1 VDVGAK
7 EDDMTGFQFQ
17 FCSVSKV
24 YDGHSALSE
33 VSFTVNAGEHKA
45 ILGPSGCGKSTALR
59 LLAGLEAPSQG
70 QVLLDGEAISEPNR
84 VLMPPFLRGIAMVFQ
99 DLALWPNL
107 TAMGNVLLGLSGAK
121 LPRREARGR
130 AEEALALCGIASL
143 AHRRPGQ
150 LSGGQQQ
157 RVALARAIA
166 ARPRL
171 LVLDEPFSSVDI
183 TTKARLL
190 GEIRSLA
197 TQQNLT
203 LVLVSHDP
211 LEATALCEAAV
222 ILEDGRV
229 QESGLLT
236 DLIRDPHSQMLRT
249 FRDYYRLQ

>member
-1 VDVGAK
+1 
-7 EDDMTGFQFQ
+7 MNSFQFQ

-33 VSFTVNAGEHKA
+33 VSFTVTAGEHLS

-70 QVLLDGEAISEPNR
+70 QVLLDGKPISEPNR
-84 VLMPPFLRGIAMVFQ
+84 VLLPPFRRGIAMVFQ

-107 TAMGNVLLGLSGAK
+107 TVLGNVLLGLSGAK
-121 LPRREARGR
+121 LTRRERRAR
-130 AEEALALCGIASL
+130 AEEALRLCGIAWL

-157 RVALARAIA
+157 RVALARALA
-166 ARPRL
+166 AQPRL

-197 TQQNLT
+197 AQQDLT
-203 LVLVSHDP
+203 VVLVSHDP
-211 LEATALCEAAV
+211 QEAAAICHTAI

-229 QESGLLT
+229 QEFGALGELM
-236 DLIRDPHSQMLRT
+236 LHPRSQTLKA
-249 FRDYYRLQ
+249 FREYCRRL

>member
-1 VDVGAK
+1 
-7 EDDMTGFQFQ
+7 MTGSEFQ

-33 VSFTVNAGEHKA
+33 VSFTLTAGEHTA
-45 ILGPSGCGKSTALR
+45 ILGPSGCGKTTALR

-70 QVLLDGEAISEPNR
+70 QVLLDGKAISEPKR
-84 VLMPPFLRGIAMVFQ
+84 VLMPPFRRGIAMVFQ

-107 TAMGNVLLGLSGAK
+107 TAIGNVLLGLSGAD
-121 LPRREARGR
+121 LSRREARAR
-130 AEEALALCGIASL
+130 AEEALTLCGIFSL

-166 ARPRL
+166 ARPKL

-190 GEIRSLA
+190 AEIRSLA
-197 TQQNLT
+197 AHQNHT
-203 LVLVSHDP
+203 VVLVSHDP
-211 LEATALCEAAV
+211 LEAAAVCQKAV

-229 QESGLLT
+229 QECGSLAQ
-236 DLIRDPHSQMLRT
+236 LIRDPHSQMLKA
-249 FRDYYRLQ
+249 FRDYCHL

>member
-1 VDVGAK
+1 
-7 EDDMTGFQFQ
+7 MTGFQFQ

-33 VSFTVNAGEHKA
+33 VSFTVTAGDHLS

-70 QVLLDGEAISEPNR
+70 RILLDGVAISEPNR
-84 VLMPPFLRGIAMVFQ
+84 IVTPPFRRGIAMVFQ

-107 TAMGNVLLGLSGAK
+107 TAVGNVLLGLSGAK
-121 LPRREARGR
+121 LTRREARAR
-130 AEEALALCGIASL
+130 AEEALTLCGIASL

-157 RVALARAIA
+157 RVALARALA
-166 ARPRL
+166 VRPRL

-190 GEIRSLA
+190 AEIRSLA
-197 TQQNLT
+197 AQQHLT
-203 LVLVSHDP
+203 IVLVSHDP
-211 LEATALCEAAV
+211 QEAVAICQTTV

-229 QESGLLT
+229 QELGSLGE
-236 DLIRDPHSQMLRT
+236 LIRDPCSQTLKA
-249 FRDYYRLQ
+249 FRDYHRQ

>member
-1 VDVGAK
+1 
-7 EDDMTGFQFQ
+7 MTDFQFQ
-17 FCSVSKV
+17 FCGVSKV
-24 YDGHSALSE
+24 YDGHAALSE
-33 VSFTVNAGEHKA
+33 VSFTVTSGEHLS

-59 LLAGLEAPSQG
+59 LLAGLEAPSHG
-70 QVLLDGEAISEPNR
+70 EVLLDGKAISEPDR
-84 VLMPPFLRGIAMVFQ
+84 IWMPPFLRGISMVFQ

-121 LPRREARGR
+121 LTRREARTR
-130 AEEALALCGIASL
+130 AEEALTLCGIASL

-150 LSGGQQQ
+150 LSGGEQQ

-190 GEIRSLA
+190 REIRSLA
-197 TQQNLT
+197 AQQHLT
-203 LVLVSHDP
+203 LLLVSHDP
-211 LEATALCEAAV
+211 QEAAALCQTAV

-229 QESGLLT
+229 QESGPLRE
-236 DLIRDPHSQMLRT
+236 LILHPRSHTLQA
-249 FRDYYRLQ
+249 FREHCRRAQTIVL

>member
-1 VDVGAK
+1 
-7 EDDMTGFQFQ
+7 MTSFQFQ

-24 YDGHSALSE
+24 YDGYSALSE
-33 VSFTVNAGEHKA
+33 VSFTITAGEHTA
-45 ILGPSGCGKSTALR
+45 ILGPSGCGKTTALR
-59 LLAGLEAPSQG
+59 LLAGFEAPAQG
-70 QVLLDGEAISEPNR
+70 RVLLDGKAISEPAG

-107 TAMGNVLLGLSGAK
+107 TALGNVLLGLSGAK
-121 LPRREARGR
+121 VTRREARAR
-130 AEEALALCGIASL
+130 AEEALTLCGIASL
-143 AHRRPGQ
+143 ARRRPGQ

-183 TTKARLL
+183 TTKSRLL

-197 TQQNLT
+197 AQQNLT
-203 LVLVSHDP
+203 IVLVSHDP
-211 LEATALCEAAV
+211 QEAVAICRTAV

-229 QESGLLT
+229 QELGPLAE
-236 DLIRDPHSQMLRT
+236 LIRDPHSQTLKT
-249 FRDYYRLQ
+249 FRNYHRLQ

>member
-1 VDVGAK
+1 
-7 EDDMTGFQFQ
+7 
-17 FCSVSKV
+17 
-24 YDGHSALSE
+24 
-33 VSFTVNAGEHKA
+33 
-45 ILGPSGCGKSTALR
+45 
-59 LLAGLEAPSQG
+59 
-70 QVLLDGEAISEPNR
+70 
-84 VLMPPFLRGIAMVFQ
+84 MPPFLRGIALVFQ

>member
-1 VDVGAK
+1 
-7 EDDMTGFQFQ
+7 MSGFQFQ

-33 VSFTVNAGEHKA
+33 VSFTVNAGEHTA
-45 ILGPSGCGKSTALR
+45 ILGSSGCGKTTALR
-59 LLAGLEAPSQG
+59 LLAGLEAPSHG
-70 QVLLDGEAISEPNR
+70 QVLLDGKVISEPNR

-107 TAMGNVLLGLSGAK
+107 TVMGNVLLGLSGAK
-121 LPRREARGR
+121 LARREARAR
-130 AEEALALCGIASL
+130 AAESLTLCGIAAL
-143 AHRRPGQ
+143 AHRRPAQ

-183 TTKARLL
+183 TTKSRLL

-197 TQQNLT
+197 AQQNLT
-203 LVLVSHDP
+203 IVLVSHDP
-211 LEATALCEAAV
+211 QEAVAICRTAV

-229 QESGLLT
+229 QELGPLAE
-236 DLIRDPHSQMLRT
+236 LIRDPHSQTLKT
-249 FRDYYRLQ
+249 FRNYHRLQ

>member
-1 VDVGAK
+1 
-7 EDDMTGFQFQ
+7 MTGFQFQ

-33 VSFTVNAGEHKA
+33 VSFAVTAGEHLS

-70 QVLLDGEAISEPNR
+70 QVLLDGKPISEPNR

-107 TAMGNVLLGLSGAK
+107 TALGNVLLGLSGAK
-121 LPRREARGR
+121 LTRREARAR
-130 AEEALALCGIASL
+130 SDEALNLCGIASL

-197 TQQNLT
+197 AQQNLT
-203 LVLVSHDP
+203 VVLVSHDP
-211 LEATALCEAAV
+211 LEAAAICQDAV
-222 ILEDGRV
+222 VLEDGRV
-229 QESGLLT
+229 HERGPLSDLMQDPRSQTLT
-236 DLIRDPHSQMLRT
+236 T
-249 FRDYYRLQ
+249 FRDYHRLQ

>member
-1 VDVGAK
+1 
-7 EDDMTGFQFQ
+7 MTGFQFQ

-33 VSFTVNAGEHKA
+33 VSFTITAGEHTA

-70 QVLLDGEAISEPNR
+70 QVLLDGKPISGPNR
-84 VLMPPFLRGIAMVFQ
+84 VLTPPFLRGIAMVFQ

-107 TAMGNVLLGLSGAK
+107 TALGNVLLGLSGAK
-121 LPRREARGR
+121 LPRREARAR
-130 AEEALALCGIASL
+130 AEEAISLCGIASL

-157 RVALARAIA
+157 RVALARALA

-183 TTKARLL
+183 PTKARLL
-190 GEIRSLA
+190 GEIRSLVA
-197 TQQNLT
+197 QQNLT
-203 LVLVSHDP
+203 IVLVSHDP
-211 LEATALCEAAV
+211 LEAAAICHTAV

-229 QESGLLT
+229 QEFGSLAE
-236 DLIRDPHSQMLRT
+236 LIRDPHSQMLKT
-249 FRDYYRLQ
+249 FRDYHRLQ

>member
-1 VDVGAK
+1 
-7 EDDMTGFQFQ
+7 MTGFQFQ
-17 FCSVSKV
+17 FCSISKV

-33 VSFTVNAGEHKA
+33 VSFTITAGEHTA
-45 ILGPSGCGKSTALR
+45 ILGPSGCGKTTALR

-70 QVLLDGEAISEPNR
+70 RVLLDGKAISEPAR
-84 VLMPPFLRGIAMVFQ
+84 VLTPPSLRGIAMVFQ

-107 TAMGNVLLGLSGAK
+107 TAQGNVLLGLSGAK
-121 LPRREARGR
+121 LTRREARAR
-130 AEEALALCGIASL
+130 AEEALNLCGIAPL

-197 TQQNLT
+197 AQQNLT
-203 LVLVSHDP
+203 VVLVSHDP
-211 LEATALCEAAV
+211 QEAVAICRTAV

-229 QESGLLT
+229 QECGPLS
-236 DLIRDPHSQMLRT
+236 DLMRDPHSQMLKT
-249 FRDYYRLQ
+249 FRDYHLLR